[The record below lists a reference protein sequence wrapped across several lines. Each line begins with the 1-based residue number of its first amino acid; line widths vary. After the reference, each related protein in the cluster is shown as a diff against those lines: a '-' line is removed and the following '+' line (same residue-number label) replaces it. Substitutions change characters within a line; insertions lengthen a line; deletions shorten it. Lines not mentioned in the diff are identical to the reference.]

1 MNASVEDDAHYLDT
15 VKDIIQVGLPE
26 LLVRQPAKGGGGG
39 GNPNISNVVFL
50 FVLTIFNVNRYVDR
64 VVWRCQP

>member
-39 GNPNISNVVFL
+39 NHNISNVVFL
-50 FVLTIFNVNRYVDR
+50 FVLTIFSVNMYVDR